1 MQGAAHL
8 GWFGIFRLG
17 LVQASLG
24 AIFVLATS
32 VINRVMQVELGLP
45 AMLAGVLI
53 VIHYA
58 VQMVRPRMG
67 YGADLG
73 RRHTPWILGG
83 MAVLACG
90 GVLAAVGTALASTHL
105 LAGFALAAVAFVTI
119 GLGVGA
125 CGTVLLVLMAKRVP
139 EGRRSAAAT
148 IIWTMMIAGFIVS
161 TAVAGRLLDP
171 FSLPRLI
178 EVTAWIGAG
187 AMLTTLIAMFRLE
200 GPSAT
205 PTEAMGEDEQREA
218 PAFGR
223 ALRQIWAEPQA
234 RLFTIFVFVSMFAY
248 GAQDLILEPFAG
260 VVFGMTAGESTLLT
274 STQNKGVLL
283 GMLLIGIVCSS
294 ALRGRLGSVRAWT
307 VGGCLASALA
317 LALLSIGGSVGSEW
331 PLEANVFALGLA
343 NGVYAVAAITS
354 MMQLASA
361 GRARRVGVRM
371 GLWGASQAIAMG
383 VGMFLGTVAV
393 DVVRGVF
400 GSPLGAFASVF
411 AAQAVIFLAA
421 AALAARIGESNATAP
436 QARPA
441 STGSMPSAT
450 PSSGGG
456 GHPSLSAP
464 SDRHVI

>member
-1 MQGAAHL
+1 MQGSSRL

-24 AIFVLATS
+24 AIVVLDTS
-32 VINRVMQVELGLP
+32 VINRVMQVELALP
-45 AMLAGVLI
+45 AMLPGVLI
-53 VIHYA
+53 GIHYA
-58 VQMVRPRMG
+58 VQMMRPRMG
-67 YGADLG
+67 YGSDLG
-73 RRHTPWILGG
+73 GRHTPWILGG
-83 MAVLACG
+83 MAVLASG
-90 GVLAAVGTALASTHL
+90 GVLAAVATALAATHL
-105 LAGFALAAVAFVTI
+105 IAGIALAMLAFVAI

-148 IIWTMMIAGFIVS
+148 MIWIMMIAGFIIS
-161 TAVAGRLLDP
+161 TAVAGQMLDP
-171 FSLPRLI
+171 FSLQRLI
-178 EVTAWIGAG
+178 EVTAWIGGG
-187 AMLTTLIAMFRLE
+187 AMLMTLIAMFRLE
-200 GPSAT
+200 ASCAA
-205 PTEAMGEDEQREA
+205 PTENDRGAQAQEA

-223 ALRQIWAEPQA
+223 AIRQIWDEPQA
-234 RLFTIFVFVSMFAY
+234 RLFTIFVFVSMLAY

-260 VVFGMTAGESTLLT
+260 VVFGMTPGESTLLS

-294 ALRGRLGSVRAWT
+294 LVGGRLGSVRAWT
-307 VGGCLASALA
+307 VGGCLASALT
-317 LALLSIGGSVGSEW
+317 LALLSIGGSVGTEW

-354 MMQLASA
+354 MMQLAGA
-361 GRARRVGVRM
+361 GRARREGVRM

-383 VGMFLGTVAV
+383 LGMFLGTVAV
-393 DVVRGVF
+393 DVVRGIF

-421 AALAARIGESNATAP
+421 AALAARIGQPAP
-436 QARPA
+436 ARA
-441 STGSMPSAT
+441 SAVERSVPS
-450 PSSGGG
+450 SSGGG